1 MKHKLLSTA
10 AVLLLV
16 LLTWSCTTDN
26 DPVPAPVTS
35 APRELSIS
43 IGPRPAYTAGA
54 TLPATVPSRPPTPR
68 SGKRAMSSGSTSVSI
83 GHLPEAPK
91 RIKPI
96 SPPSATTV
104 PGGLPSVCRTL

>member
-54 TLPATVPSRPPTPR
+54 TLPATRAVQTPDAAQWET
-68 SGKRAMSSGSTSVSI
+68 GDVIWLHVGSI